1 LRNFAR
7 LASFS
12 FALILGAP
20 VAASAGD
27 LQMQAALS
35 IDWSTFAV
43 ASQGLAGEPGP
54 VVSWQSQSSTV
65 DGSAQDPVTVDDW
78 TTSLSSSTATP
89 SSSANS
95 RAEPDALYAG
105 ASDSDPSLDVSP
117 SALVTR
123 AGTFTTSGAGTVT
136 MSVQYSYQL
145 AAPSSLGAP
154 YGGFA
159 TAGVGMDARKIV
171 DPRSGDTGGS
181 SGYLNFSLDE
191 PTVGGFYSDTGVL
204 SITFDTAEPATFS
217 FDCYALA
224 GANLTAVSSVPE
236 PSAPVLAWAGLGMLW
251 LLKRRRRGRVMCAG
265 GIE

>member
-20 VAASAGD
+20 VAASADD
-27 LQMQAALS
+27 LQMQATLS

-65 DGSAQDPVTVDDW
+65 DGSARDPVTVDDW

-89 SSSANS
+89 SSSSSANS

-123 AGTFTTSGAGTVT
+123 AGTFTTSGAGAVT

-145 AAPSSLGAP
+145 AAPSLLGAP
-154 YGGFA
+154 
-159 TAGVGMDARKIV
+159 
-171 DPRSGDTGGS
+171 
-181 SGYLNFSLDE
+181 
-191 PTVGGFYSDTGVL
+191 
-204 SITFDTAEPATFS
+204 
-217 FDCYALA
+217 
-224 GANLTAVSSVPE
+224 
-236 PSAPVLAWAGLGMLW
+236 
-251 LLKRRRRGRVMCAG
+251 
-265 GIE
+265 